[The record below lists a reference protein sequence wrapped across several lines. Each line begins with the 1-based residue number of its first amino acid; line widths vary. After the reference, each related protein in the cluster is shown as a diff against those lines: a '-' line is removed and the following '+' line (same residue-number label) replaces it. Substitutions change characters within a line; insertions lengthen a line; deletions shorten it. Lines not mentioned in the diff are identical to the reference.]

1 MQKNQEGLAGALL
14 SFFRCCARAPAAAE
28 WGMLNAMKPNPRRGM
43 AEAQSPPSGEWRKP
57 NPDKGGNAGGQI
69 PHPLKLRRKSPPP
82 HTYPCRLLRATR
94 IDSIRVD
101 QLTPSA
107 SICSTHLVRQS
118 FTIKRRML
126 KNNSLHKPLEHLHI
140 QMKHPGNL
148 FYRRS
153 ILIPQLAGKL
163 QPGIHTK
170 HP

>member
-1 MQKNQEGLAGALL
+1 MPGPPRQRSGN
-14 SFFRCCARAPAAAE
+14 AE
-28 WGMLNAMKPNPRRGM
+28 CNEAQSRRRRECRRPNPRL
-43 AEAQSPPSGEWRKP
+43 Q
-57 NPDKGGNAGGQI
+57 GNAGGI

-82 HTYPCRLLRATR
+82 HTYPDRLLRTTR

-107 SICSTHLVRQS
+107 SISSTHLVRRS

-126 KNNSLHKPLEHLHI
+126 KNNSLYKPFEHLHI

>member
-1 MQKNQEGLAGALL
+1 MTVYKKQEGLAGALL
-14 SFFRCCARAPAAAE
+14 SFFCCCARAPAAAK
-28 WGMLNAMKPNPRRGM
+28 WGMLNAMKPNPRL
-43 AEAQSPPSGEWRKP
+43 Q
-57 NPDKGGNAGGQI
+57 GNAGGQI
-69 PHPLKLRRKSPPP
+69 PRPLKLRRMSPPP